1 MRVTILLMMA
11 LATAAFAEKKGK
23 TAERLEDAAVMFS
36 EIMGTPDKS
45 IPQDLL
51 EKAQC
56 VVLVP
61 GVKKAAFIIGG
72 KYGKGFV
79 SCRKPNGGGWS
90 APAALRIEGGS
101 FGFQIG
107 GAETDV
113 VMLVM
118 NESGM
123 KKLMSSQ
130 FTLGGEGSVAA
141 GPVGRDATAQT
152 DAWMRAEI
160 LSWSRSR
167 GVFAGVSL
175 QGATLRQDVDD
186 NQEMYGR
193 KYETPDLVNGAIA
206 PPADAAKLMGL
217 LNKYSAKKG

>member
-11 LATAAFAEKKGK
+11 LATAAFAEKKSK
-23 TAERLEDAAVMFS
+23 TAERLDDAAVMFS

-51 EKAQC
+51 EKSQC

-61 GVKKAAFIIGG
+61 GVKKAAFIVGG

-79 SCRKPNGGGWS
+79 TCRKAGGGWS
-90 APAALRIEGGS
+90 APAAMRIEGGS

-123 KKLMSSQ
+123 KKLMSSKV
-130 FTLGGEGSVAA
+130 TLGGEASIAG

-167 GVFAGVSL
+167 GVFAGISL

-193 KYETPDLVNGAIA
+193 KYETPDLVKGDVAA
-206 PPADAAKLMGL
+206 PADAAKLMGL

>member
-1 MRVTILLMMA
+1 MRVTILLMLA
-11 LATAAFAEKKGK
+11 LATAAFAEKKSK
-23 TAERLEDAAVMFS
+23 TAERLDDAAVMFS

-51 EKAQC
+51 EKSWC

-61 GVKKAAFIIGG
+61 GVKKAAFIVGG

-79 SCRKPNGGGWS
+79 SCRKPAGGWS

-113 VMLVM
+113 AMLVM

-167 GVFAGVSL
+167 GVFAGISL

-193 KYETPDLVNGAIA
+193 KYETPDLVKGDVA
-206 PPADAAKLMGL
+206 PPADAGKLMGL
-217 LNKYSAKKG
+217 LNKYSMKKG